1 MRILVTGGTGYIG
14 SHTVVK
20 LIERGD
26 EVVIVDNLSNSNIE
40 VLNRIEKITGVKPI
54 FYKVDCKEKE
64 QFEEVFK
71 KEKFDSVI
79 HFAGLKS
86 VGESVKYPQL
96 YIDNNIGSSKVLLD
110 LMLKYG
116 VNNLVFSSSA
126 TVYGDPERVPIK
138 ETDKVGGC
146 TNPYGQTKLDIE
158 YILKDAS
165 KQYPHLNIAI
175 LRYFN
180 PIGAHESGLIGE
192 DPTGIP
198 NNLMPYITQV
208 AFGRLP
214 KLNVFGDKYLTSDGT
229 GVRDYIHVLDLASG
243 HLSALD
249 KLQTNCGLVIYN
261 LGTGK
266 GVSVLE
272 LVHAF
277 EKAND
282 IKIPYVIGPNRP
294 GDIATCY
301 ADASKAK
308 EEMGW
313 VATKTMFDA
322 CKDSYRWQ
330 KANPNGYKK

>member
-214 KLNVFGDKYLTSDGT
+214 KLNVFGDKYPTSDGT

-277 EKAND
+277 EQANN
-282 IKIPYVIGPNRP
+282 IKIPYEIGPNRP